1 MDDLTS
7 DEPTPGHQPDPPG
20 GATPAP
26 PLPPADPRPVFPT
39 RPEPAAPS
47 TDSARSPTG
56 ERWEPLPGSAGAG
69 RFTATQ
75 APTTNWPRPPL
86 SDTPPRPADDRP
98 TTPLPTLSGPPLPP
112 AAQAPAPEPP
122 RRTRRI
128 LKAVGVSV
136 VALSLVSGGF
146 ALGTVLSDETGT
158 SGSAGTL
165 RPAADRAATDP
176 GSNPDVSPASPSLPA
191 DVPGPLAD
199 EETDEPVAAVASAL
213 SPSVVQILTT
223 FGQGSGIVWDAAN
236 GYIVTNDHV
245 VGGESAVSVRF
256 ADGSQIEGEVLG
268 GSSATDVAVVRVDP
282 ALVSMTEAVFAPT
295 SSIEVGQL
303 AVAIGSPFG
312 LDQSVTA
319 GIVSAI
325 RINEFGGS
333 DPGNPVPVEM
343 VQTDAPINPGNSG
356 GALADRQGRVIGM
369 NTSIRTDGISETNV
383 GVGFAVPSD
392 TIVLIAQRV
401 VNGES
406 LELGFLG
413 VTGSLDGDRDGV
425 LITEVVEGSPADTA
439 GLDVGDVIIALDGDT
454 VAEIAEL
461 SAAIK
466 LYRPGE
472 LVELE
477 IERGGNRFFADVNL
491 GSLSDN

>member
-1 MDDLTS
+1 MDDLTTE
-7 DEPTPGHQPDPPG
+7 DTDPGHQPDLPD
-20 GATPAP
+20 GASPAP
-26 PLPPADPRPVFPT
+26 SIPPADPRPVFPP
-39 RPEPAAPS
+39 RSDSVVPS
-47 TDSARSPTG
+47 TDSTRSPSG
-56 ERWEPLPGSAGAG
+56 ARWEPLPGSAGAE
-69 RFTATQ
+69 RYAATP
-75 APTTNWPRPPL
+75 APTAQWPRPPV
-86 SDTPPRPADDRP
+86 SDAPPRPADERP
-98 TTPLPTLSGPPLPP
+98 PSLLAAPTGPPPP
-112 AAQAPAPEPP
+112 PGEVAPAPEPRSP
-122 RRTRRI
+122 RRL
-128 LKAVGVSV
+128 LKAIGVAV

-146 ALGTVLSDETGT
+146 ALGTVLSDQTD
-158 SGSAGTL
+158 SANPTGTL
-165 RPAADRAATDP
+165 RPLSERPAAESGT
-176 GSNPDVSPASPSLPA
+176 NPQVSPSPPVLPE

-199 EETDEPVAAVASAL
+199 EEAEEPVAAVAAAL
-213 SPSVVQILTT
+213 SPSVVQILTN
-223 FGQGSGIVWDAAN
+223 FGQGSGIVWDSAN

-245 VGGESAVSVRF
+245 VGGEAAVSVRF
-256 ADGSQIEGEVLG
+256 ADGSQADGEVLG

-282 ALVSMTEAVFAPT
+282 ALVPLDEAVFAPT
-295 SSIEVGQL
+295 SSVEVGQL

-392 TIVLIAQRV
+392 TIVLIAQRI

-406 LELGFLG
+406 LELGYLG
-413 VTGSLDGDRDGV
+413 VTGSLDSGIDGV
-425 LITEVVEGSPADTA
+425 LITEVVEGSPAESS
-439 GLDVGDVIIALDGDT
+439 GLDVGDVIVALDGDS
-454 VAEIAEL
+454 VGEIAEL

-466 LYRPGE
+466 LYRPGD

-477 IERGGNRFFADVNL
+477 IDRGGDRFVAEVNL
-491 GSLSDN
+491 GSLSEN